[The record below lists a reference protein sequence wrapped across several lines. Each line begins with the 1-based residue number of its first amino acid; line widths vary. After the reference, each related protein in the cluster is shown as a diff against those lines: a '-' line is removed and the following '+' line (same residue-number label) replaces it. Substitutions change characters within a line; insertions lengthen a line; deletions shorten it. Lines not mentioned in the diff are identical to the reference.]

1 MNESTIRVVG
11 TGSIHV
17 VPDVTRLEISID
29 RVLKNYDEAYA
40 CAKEN
45 SSWMVKILEY
55 NHLSGKLAKT
65 IRMDISEH
73 RENIY
78 EEGNYVGS
86 KKEGYD
92 LTQRIKVDLGMD
104 NVMVNNIVKGVG
116 KFIPGAQISI
126 GYTQRDPRPTQL
138 KMLERA
144 VKDAHDKAEIMAKAA
159 GCELG
164 EVKEIEYGEM
174 EVRIYSEARAIHTA
188 EEAKASTVNSLDITP
203 DDLAVSDNVNVVWW
217 LKMGKNEKPPL

>member
-1 MNESTIRVVG
+1 
-11 TGSIHV
+11 
-17 VPDVTRLEISID
+17 
-29 RVLKNYDEAYA
+29 
-40 CAKEN
+40 
-45 SSWMVKILEY
+45 
-55 NHLSGKLAKT
+55 
-65 IRMDISEH
+65 MDISEH
-73 RENIY
+73 SESIY
-78 EEGNYVGS
+78 KSGHYVGA

-92 LTQRIKVDLGMD
+92 LNQRIKVDLGMD
-104 NVMVNNIVKGVG
+104 NVLVNNIVKGVG
-116 KFIPGAQISI
+116 KFIQGAQISI

-174 EVRIYSEARAIHTA
+174 EVHIYSEARAIHNA

-217 LKMGKNEKPPL
+217 LK

>member
-1 MNESTIRVVG
+1 MSESIIKVVG

-17 VPDVTRLEISID
+17 VPDVTRLEIRID

-45 SSWMVKILEY
+45 SSWMAKILEY
-55 NHLSGKLAKT
+55 NNLSGKLAKT

-73 RENIY
+73 NESIY
-78 EEGNYVGS
+78 KGGNYVGS
-86 KKEGYD
+86 KKDGYNLD
-92 LTQRIKVDLGMD
+92 QRIKVDLGMD

-116 KFIPGAQISI
+116 KFIQGAQINI
-126 GYTQRDPRPTQL
+126 GYTQKDPRPTQL

-144 VKDAHDKAEIMAKAA
+144 VTDARDKAQIMAKAA
-159 GCELG
+159 GRELG

-174 EVRIYSEARAIHTA
+174 EVHIYSEARAIHNA
-188 EEAKASTVNSLDITP
+188 EEAKASTVNSLDLTP
-203 DDLAVSDNVNVVWW
+203 DDLAVSDNVNVVWG
-217 LKMGKNEKPPL
+217 LK

>member
-1 MNESTIRVVG
+1 MSESIIKVVG

-17 VPDVTRLEISID
+17 VPDVTRLEIRID

-45 SSWMVKILEY
+45 SSWMAKILEY
-55 NHLSGKLAKT
+55 NNLSGKLAKT

-73 RENIY
+73 NESIY
-78 EEGNYVGS
+78 KGGNYVGS
-86 KKEGYD
+86 KKDGYNLD
-92 LTQRIKVDLGMD
+92 QRIKVDLGMD

-116 KFIPGAQISI
+116 KFIQGAQINI
-126 GYTQRDPRPTQL
+126 GYTQKDPRPTQL

-144 VKDAHDKAEIMAKAA
+144 VTDARDKAQIMAKAA
-159 GCELG
+159 GRELG

-174 EVRIYSEARAIHTA
+174 EVHIYSQARDICC
-188 EEAKASTVNSLDITP
+188 EEASHCTPESLDITP
-203 DDLAVSDNVNVVWW
+203 DDLAVSDNVNVVWG
-217 LKMGKNEKPPL
+217 LK

>member
-1 MNESTIRVVG
+1 MSESIIKVVG

-17 VPDVTRLEISID
+17 VPDVTRLEIRID

-45 SSWMVKILEY
+45 SSWMAKILEY
-55 NHLSGKLAKT
+55 NNLSGKLAKT

-73 RENIY
+73 NESIY
-78 EEGNYVGS
+78 KGGNYVGS
-86 KKEGYD
+86 KKDGYNLD
-92 LTQRIKVDLGMD
+92 QRIKVDLGMD

-116 KFIPGAQISI
+116 KFIQGAQINI
-126 GYTQRDPRPTQL
+126 GYTQKDPRPTQL

-144 VKDAHDKAEIMAKAA
+144 VTDARDKAQIMAKAA
-159 GCELG
+159 GRELG

-174 EVRIYSEARAIHTA
+174 EVHIYSQARDICC
-188 EEAKASTVNSLDITP
+188 EEASHCTPESLDITP
-203 DDLAVSDNVNVVWW
+203 DDLVVSDNVNVVWG
-217 LKMGKNEKPPL
+217 LK

>member
-1 MNESTIRVVG
+1 MSESTIKVVG
-11 TGSIHV
+11 TGRIHV

-29 RVLKNYDEAYA
+29 RVLQNYDEAYA

-55 NHLSGKLAKT
+55 NKLPGTLAKT

-73 RENIY
+73 SEGIY
-78 EEGNYVGS
+78 KGGHYVGS

-92 LTQRIKVDLGMD
+92 LNQRIKVDLGMD
-104 NVMVNNIVKGVG
+104 NVLVNNIVKGVG
-116 KFIPGAQISI
+116 KFIQGAQISI

-174 EVRIYSEARAIHTA
+174 EVRIYSEARAIHNA

-217 LKMGKNEKPPL
+217 LK